1 MNLIKSFRF
10 KYLTIELH
18 PEVYE
23 PAEDTFLLLDSVI
36 ASEGD
41 YVLEIGSGS
50 GLIGLYFASLGA
62 NVICSDI
69 NPIAVELIK
78 KNFLLNKNFLK
89 GSFDIRIGNLFS
101 VLDSKD
107 SFDIIIF
114 NPPYLPTSKKE
125 LVGGSGWFDKAV
137 SGGMKGLDVIQRF
150 INQVSNYLKKNGK
163 IYFVFSSL
171 TDNEKLKKLI
181 KKNNFIFKI
190 VNSYRFD
197 NEKLDVYFLKIKK
210 NF

>member
-1 MNLIKSFRF
+1 MNSIKSLRF
-10 KYLTIELH
+10 KYLNIELH

-23 PAEDTFLLLDSVI
+23 PAEDTFLLVDSVI

-41 YVLEIGSGS
+41 YVFEIGSGS

-78 KNFLLNKNFLK
+78 KNFLVNKGFLK
-89 GSFDIRIGNLFS
+89 GSFDVRIGDLFS
-101 VLDSKD
+101 ALDSKD
-107 SFDIIIF
+107 SFNVIIF
-114 NPPYLPTSKKE
+114 NPPYLPTYKKD

-137 SGGMKGLDVIQRF
+137 SGGMNGLDVIKRF
-150 INQVSNYLKKNGK
+150 INQVLDYLKKNGK
-163 IYFVFSSL
+163 VYFVFSSL
-171 TDNEKLKKLI
+171 NDREKLENLI

-190 VNSYRFD
+190 VNSFRCD
-197 NEKLDVYFLKIKK
+197 SEKLDVYLLKIKK
-210 NF
+210 